1 MNRGFAFYTY
11 VYNGCV
17 LVNVLESVY
26 LAATGLGTLRQLS
39 KSKVQYVPTLGM
51 VIPYLE
57 LSSKQEYL
65 VQRIKGDLI

>member
-1 MNRGFAFYTY
+1 M
-11 VYNGCV
+11 
-17 LVNVLESVY
+17 NVLESVY

>member
-26 LAATGLGTLRQLS
+26 LGTLRQLS

>member
-1 MNRGFAFYTY
+1 M
-11 VYNGCV
+11 
-17 LVNVLESVY
+17 NVLESVY

-65 VQRIKGDLI
+65 VQRIKGDQSYDVSVYDKASYLTVFLA